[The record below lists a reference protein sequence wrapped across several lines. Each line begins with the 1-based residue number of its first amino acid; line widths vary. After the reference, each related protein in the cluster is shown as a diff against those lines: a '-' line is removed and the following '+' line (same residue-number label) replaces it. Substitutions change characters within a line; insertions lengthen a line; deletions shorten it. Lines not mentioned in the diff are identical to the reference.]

1 MAMRLGIT
9 PTFHLS
15 CRLRLL
21 RLESLCQSTVSY
33 SSLVRL
39 PISKR
44 NLQLHSGSSFPR
56 LGLWRRSVVAITS
69 GPIEDAEV
77 PPQKKRYDLSSGF
90 LQNRRPRETV
100 GLRNSAQEDDDSD
113 DGDEGWENS
122 VRSRAGAGDYKSRDY
137 RFRDSKPSS
146 EEDSDEDW
154 RQDGPESRRQPTTSR
169 GLEDV
174 RNSRG
179 LEDARN
185 SRGPSGLEPRSRG
198 IRSRREEDDEV
209 GDWMGTKEPSKNF
222 KSSSLYTDVKYN
234 QQGARSA
241 RYTPLPPPSGVSGNS
256 AKISRAP
263 HERTNPKPRK
273 QPKDSVSSPS
283 EPPRVESDVRIG
295 YDDATASSFMPAV
308 IKPEQPYIYSYTET
322 PKVAPVGF
330 REPVYSPFGPEGV
343 KRPWTGRPPLAKS
356 KKKPRE
362 FDSFNPP
369 PQGKKGVKP
378 VQQPGPFP
386 EGEGPKLGRSREEI
400 MGAPLT
406 DAEVKE
412 LVMRAQ
418 KEDRQLNL
426 GRDGL
431 THNMLDLIH
440 QHWKRRRVCKIKCK
454 GVPTVDM
461 DNVCN
466 VLEEKSGGKI
476 ILRAGGSVF
485 LFRGRNYNYKTRPII
500 PIMLWKPPTPIYPKL
515 IEKAPAGL
523 TLEEANDLR
532 RLGRR
537 LAPICHLG
545 KNGVYLNLVRDVRNA
560 FRVDDLVKVD
570 CKRMNPSDYKKIG
583 AKLKDLVPCVL
594 LSFEHESI
602 LMWKGPKLEAD
613 NTDGVEQ
620 GNSGEAVKPFRK
632 ELPEAGQEL
641 LEQTLTQVDS
651 EILASAENSDIEEEG
666 GNEYDDDTDTDES
679 TDHEIESAYQYDNEQ
694 ESDQE
699 KEEEEHDADIE
710 SSYDNKEDDGEGDA
724 EKARKRD
731 ERIAERVAEFE
742 SRWQEAI
749 SSSEVLVL
757 DEHEVDPDTVFA
769 VVKSHFGG
777 AYGAPAQ
784 PRNKR
789 NSNELV
795 GKKALKKS
803 SPRLDPSVLDR
814 VPKDPS
820 GLLEIDELAKLLAP

>member
-9 PTFHLS
+9 PTLHLS
-15 CRLRLL
+15 VRLRLL
-21 RLESLCQSTVSY
+21 RLESLRQPY
-33 SSLVRL
+33 SSLVRA
-39 PISKR
+39 SSHSR
-44 NLQLHSGSSFPR
+44 GLQLHSGSGVPR
-56 LGLWRRSVVAITS
+56 IGLWRRSVVAISS
-69 GPIEDAEV
+69 GPAEDEGA
-77 PPQKKRYDLSSGF
+77 QKKRYDLSSGF
-90 LQNRRPRETV
+90 LQNRRPREPA
-100 GLRNSAQEDDDSD
+100 GLRNFAHEDEDDD
-113 DGDEGWENS
+113 GEEWESSKAPAGEN
-122 VRSRAGAGDYKSRDY
+122 REFRARD
-137 RFRDSKPSS
+137 RNQ
-146 EEDSDEDW
+146 EDEDW
-154 RQDGPESRRQPTTSR
+154 QPSSSRASQNSQSSREIRPKDDGE
-169 GLEDV
+169 GDLE
-174 RNSRG
+174 
-179 LEDARN
+179 L
-185 SRGPSGLEPRSRG
+185 
-198 IRSRREEDDEV
+198 
-209 GDWMGTKEPSKNF
+209 GDWMGTPEPSKNF
-222 KSSSLYTDVKYN
+222 KRSSLYTDVKYK
-234 QQGARSA
+234 QQGARA
-241 RYTPLPPPSGVSGNS
+241 AKYPPLPPPSGISGNS
-256 AKISRAP
+256 RSRAP

-273 QPKDSVSSPS
+273 QAHVTNSASSISEVVESGDAAAEDPS
-283 EPPRVESDVRIG
+283 EVVESGEGALSDFI
-295 YDDATASSFMPAV
+295 PAV
-308 IKPEQPYIYSYTET
+308 IKPEQPYIYSYSET

-343 KRPWTGRPPLAKS
+343 SRPWTGRPPLAKS

-369 PQGKKGVKP
+369 PVGKKGVKP
-378 VQQPGPFP
+378 VHPPGPFP
-386 EGEGPKLGRSREEI
+386 EGQGPALGRSREEI

-412 LVMRAQ
+412 LVARAL

-431 THNMLDLIH
+431 THNMLDLVH

-476 ILRAGGSVF
+476 ILRQGGVVY
-485 LFRGRNYNYKTRPII
+485 LFRGRNYNTKTRPVI
-500 PIMLWKPPTPIYPKL
+500 PLMLWKPPTPIYPKL

-523 TLEEANDLR
+523 SLEEANSLR
-532 RLGRR
+532 RLGRK
-537 LAPICHLG
+537 LEPICHLG
-545 KNGVYLNLVRDVRNA
+545 KNGVYINLVRDVQNA
-560 FRVDDLVKVD
+560 FRFDDLVKVD

-602 LMWKGPKLEAD
+602 LMWKGPKSQVD
-613 NTDGVEQ
+613 TPDGVEQ
-620 GNSGEAVKPFRK
+620 DNSGEAVPPLRR
-632 ELPEAGQEL
+632 ELPEEGQEL
-641 LEQTLTQVDS
+641 LEQTLTQEDS
-651 EILASAENSDIEEEG
+651 ETLASAENSDTEEDEEG
-666 GNEYDDDTDTDES
+666 EVGDENDDDTDTDEA
-679 TDHEIESAYQYDNEQ
+679 DRDFEAAYQEDNEQ
-694 ESDQE
+694 ESSQ
-699 KEEEEHDADIE
+699 EEEEELDAGVE
-710 SSYDNKEDDGEGDA
+710 SSYYNSEDEDEDEGTEAGLLPHGEESDEIA
-724 EKARKRD
+724 AKAV
-731 ERIAERVAEFE
+731 EEFE
-742 SRWQEAI
+742 SQWQEAI

-757 DEHEVDPDTVFA
+757 DEHEVDPDTVFE

-789 NSNELV
+789 NSNQLV